1 MTSRIKGPIS
11 ETNVPQNGDVSQQ
24 GINPKWDATK
34 LSLALNVPA
43 MGNNLRKLRESKG
56 WTQEQASE
64 AMGISRGGYIKLERG
79 ERDLNKKHIELA
91 MKAFDVSAADITM
104 SPDEAEIFKALMRQ
118 PPPASPQVSPNV
130 NMRDAEHLP
139 QLPNFGGPRDVPEY
153 GAAAGGSR
161 GKADFRFNGQI
172 VDMAPRPPGIA
183 NKKDVYCVRVVG
195 DSMEPK
201 YEEGERLYLD
211 PHRRPAIMDYVV
223 IELKSNDEG
232 EPGDAFIKRLIK
244 KTPTKY
250 IVRQFNPA
258 AELEFEI
265 DEVKNIHRVIP
276 QDELL
281 GI

>member
-1 MTSRIKGPIS
+1 
-11 ETNVPQNGDVSQQ
+11 
-24 GINPKWDATK
+24 
-34 LSLALNVPA
+34 
-43 MGNNLRKLRESKG
+43 MGNNLKNLREAKG
-56 WTQEQASE
+56 WTQDQAGE
-64 AMGISRGGYIKLERG
+64 AMGISKGGYIKLERG
-79 ERDLNKKHIELA
+79 ERPLNRKHIELA
-91 MKAFDVSAADITM
+91 MKAFGVSAMEITM
-104 SPDEAEIFKALMRQ
+104 SPEEAEIFNALMRQ
-118 PPPASPQVSPNV
+118 APPSAPRDSSSV
-130 NMRDAEHLP
+130 NMSEAEHLP
-139 QLPNFGGPRDVPEY
+139 QLPNFGGPRDIPEY

-161 GKADFRFNGQI
+161 GKADFRFNGQV

-183 NKKDVYCVRVVG
+183 KKKDVYCVRVVG

-223 IELKSNDEG
+223 IELKSQEEG
-232 EPGDAFIKRLIK
+232 EPGDAFIKRLIR

-250 IVRQFNPA
+250 IVQQFNPP
-258 AELEFEI
+258 AELEFNI

>member
-1 MTSRIKGPIS
+1 MGKSAIGFTNRIK
-11 ETNVPQNGDVSQQ
+11 EV
-24 GINPKWDATK
+24 
-34 LSLALNVPA
+34 
-43 MGNNLRKLRESKG
+43 RKAKG
-56 WTQEQASE
+56 LTQEQLAE
-64 AMGISRGGYIKLERG
+64 AVGLDVSYISRMESGKRRVSLENLAPIATALKVSVK
-79 ERDLNKKHIELA
+79 DL
-91 MKAFDVSAADITM
+91 V
-104 SPDEAEIFKALMRQ
+104 PDEPVLSNEEHVMMDALLRQ
-118 PPPASPQVSPNV
+118 PPPSGLRESSSV
-130 NMRDAEHLP
+130 NMSEAEHLP
-139 QLPNFGGPRDVPEY
+139 QLPNFGGPRDIPEY

-161 GKADFRFNGQI
+161 GKADFRFNGQV

-223 IELKSNDEG
+223 IELKSQEEG
-232 EPGDAFIKRLIK
+232 EPGDAFIKRFVR

-250 IVRQFNPA
+250 IVQQFNPLK
-258 AELEFEI
+258 ELEFDI
-265 DEVKNIHRVIP
+265 DEVKNMHRVIP